1 MGLHDRVATG
11 EALQTDLRKLPG
23 TCWPKLEVGG
33 GAHQS
38 VDHPGRLTSGSH
50 PWPPPLA
57 KKLPGGSPWHCHV
70 PELLTRWISCFGGP
84 FDPCDDTCRCLIC

>member
-11 EALQTDLRKLPG
+11 EALQTDLRKLPR

-38 VDHPGRLTSGSH
+38 ADQ
-50 PWPPPLA
+50 WIPPLA
-57 KKLPGGSPWHCHV
+57 TSFGQEASWWVPMVSPGV
-70 PELLTRWISCFGGP
+70 
-84 FDPCDDTCRCLIC
+84 